1 VYTYVGILE
10 STVCLSTSDCVDCFK
25 CAYVIINGCR
35 YSLAS
40 SSSLR
45 PSDASPVDITWTSAA
60 HTRLLDLIAGDPLV
74 VGWMIASVAHRPVR
88 SIATPRGICIY
99 WEMYRGRGA
108 VVKRLLTR
116 WLFSL
121 SSFAMHHWA

>member
-1 VYTYVGILE
+1 VAAEEDWCILMLVYWSPQSACRPVI
-10 STVCLSTSDCVDCFK
+10 VDCFK

-74 VGWMIASVAHRPVR
+74 VG
-88 SIATPRGICIY
+88 
-99 WEMYRGRGA
+99 
-108 VVKRLLTR
+108 
-116 WLFSL
+116 
-121 SSFAMHHWA
+121 